1 MAQQWVVNERNT
13 YILGKNQLVG
23 KWKGVRYP
31 EKEDHIARGQFRQDF
46 YHQDLFKRTCKIGDI
61 ILYTNKAKRVNQLEM
76 MEIVNTTKAFVMAIN
91 LSNREGKLRGIR
103 PHNFIII
110 TDQLAANAQEMEAVL
125 TKDLFIEANI

>member
-1 MAQQWVVNERNT
+1 MAQTWKVDDRNT

-46 YHQDLFKRTCKIGDI
+46 YHEDLFKRVCKIGDI

-76 MEIVNTTKAFVMAIN
+76 MEIVNTTKAFTVAIN
-91 LSNREGKLRGIR
+91 LANREGKLKFIR

-110 TDQLAANAQEMEAVL
+110 TDQLAANAQQMEALL
-125 TKDLFIEANI
+125 TKDAFIETNI